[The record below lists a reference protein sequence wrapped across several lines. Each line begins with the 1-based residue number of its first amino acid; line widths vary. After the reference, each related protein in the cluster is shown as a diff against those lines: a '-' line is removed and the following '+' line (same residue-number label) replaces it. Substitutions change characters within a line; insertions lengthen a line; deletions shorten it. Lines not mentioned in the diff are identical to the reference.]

1 MAKQKHVDEQKM
13 DKPADEPPAQEPQA
27 AAAEQPGAAQDLQ
40 QLLEDARAKAD
51 ENWDKLLRAQAELEN
66 LRKRTARDVENA
78 HKYALEKFAGE
89 LLGVRDSLELGV
101 DAASTETD
109 PLKLKEGSELTLKML
124 VQVMDKFGIKEINPQ
139 GDKFDPEL
147 HQAMTLQENAEL
159 PPNTVIAVMQKGY
172 TLNDR
177 LVRPA
182 MVIVSKAPQGASS

>member
-27 AAAEQPGAAQDLQ
+27 AAAEDLQ

-66 LRKRTARDVENA
+66 LRKRTVRDVENA

-89 LLGVRDSLELGV
+89 LLGVRDSLEMGV

-124 VQVMDKFGIKEINPQ
+124 VQVMDKFGIKEVNPQ

-159 PPNTVIAVMQKGY
+159 PPNTVITVMQKGY
-172 TLNDR
+172 ILNDR